1 MTEEQLRAQYEKEMT
16 EMDLR
21 AQYEKE
27 MEEGPDTGILETV
40 SDVITTAPQGI
51 TSWADEAQAIAE
63 GLMRAGGG
71 EKGTVGEIA
80 EKRLPEIQQQIGAA
94 RARSPIAT
102 AGGEL
107 ATGIATSFVP
117 GLGAGKITSGLGTVA
132 RGALEGLGTAED
144 KASFTGGLQAL
155 GGGLLGGAGAAV
167 GAGVKKLTTV
177 NPNQIRANILG
188 ARSSEF
194 REIGLKERE
203 DIAKKLNEM
212 GLFSS
217 VKVDFDPNL
226 KKFVPRGKSLENLE
240 KPVREK
246 LETRLTDAIDKMQKE
261 KLKIID
267 NVYDDPINLQG
278 LKNTLDDVAEMQFK
292 KGGRAGVDEANV
304 IKEEILGDIEYE
316 MKDLGLT
323 SPTIGMLEE
332 AKQRIQEKVGAYGRN
347 PLLQKT
353 PETAQIYQ
361 EMYSR
366 INKNLR
372 KLIRDR
378 KYSEYN
384 DLQQK
389 MLTAKT
395 DVLKAIASENAQAME
410 AGFGGILNKAWNS
423 TIGSPEAKLGAAN
436 IAGAM
441 QMPGLKQLQTPLR
454 LGVEEAPFAGI
465 RYLDPSIPRYLQRPE
480 EPKRTPQS
488 LNFSPED
495 IVNYRLPLST
505 EGLLAEKDMVLAKLT
520 QEGLPD
526 NMLDTVA
533 QALNGDPEDLSSIAP
548 LLMTQFPGVFK
559 KAKYKVF
566 DGKFLDP
573 NDRAKAADDTSKRED
588 LNSIQRAKMINQIN
602 KFNRTPEGLE

>member
-1 MTEEQLRAQYEKEMT
+1 
-16 EMDLR
+16 
-21 AQYEKE
+21 
-27 MEEGPDTGILETV
+27 
-40 SDVITTAPQGI
+40 
-51 TSWADEAQAIAE
+51 
-63 GLMRAGGG
+63 
-71 EKGTVGEIA
+71 
-80 EKRLPEIQQQIGAA
+80 
-94 RARSPIAT
+94 
-102 AGGEL
+102 
-107 ATGIATSFVP
+107 
-117 GLGAGKITSGLGTVA
+117 
-132 RGALEGLGTAED
+132 
-144 KASFTGGLQAL
+144 
-155 GGGLLGGAGAAV
+155 
-167 GAGVKKLTTV
+167 
-177 NPNQIRANILG
+177 
-188 ARSSEF
+188 
-194 REIGLKERE
+194 
-203 DIAKKLNEM
+203 
-212 GLFSS
+212 
-217 VKVDFDPNL
+217 
-226 KKFVPRGKSLENLE
+226 
-240 KPVREK
+240 
-246 LETRLTDAIDKMQKE
+246 MQKE

-361 EMYSR
+361 EMYSK

-372 KLIRDR
+372 KLIRDK

-410 AGFGGILNKAWNS
+410 AGFGGVLNKAWTS

-436 IAGAM
+436 IAEAM

-495 IVNYRLPLST
+495 IVDYRLPLST
-505 EGLLAEKDMVLAKLT
+505 EGLLAEKDRVLAKLT

-602 KFNRTPEGLE
+602 KFNKVPEGL